1 MAIDY
6 ILIGKRIKEKR
17 KQAGF
22 TQEVLAEQLD
32 VTVGYISQ
40 CERGISKINLKKLS
54 EISEFLGC
62 DLSYFTTGTALGNEN
77 YLENELT
84 KKCSKLTPLQKK
96 QVLHFIDILT
106 LELDDLKIN
115 SANDNYFIGKS

>member
-22 TQEVLAEQLD
+22 TQEVLAEKLN

-40 CERGISKINLKKLS
+40 CERGISKINLEKLS
-54 EISEFLGC
+54 QISEFLDC

-77 YLENELT
+77 YLEDELMVR
-84 KKCSKLTPLQKK
+84 CQRLSPLQKK

-106 LELDDLKIN
+106 LELEDLKTHTTD
-115 SANDNYFIGKS
+115 DNFYMG

>member
-22 TQEVLAEQLD
+22 TQEVLAEKLN

-40 CERGISKINLKKLS
+40 CERGISKINLEKLS

-62 DLSYFTTGTALGNEN
+62 DLSYFTTGSSLGNEN
-77 YLENELT
+77 YLEDELIERYY
-84 KKCSKLTPLQKK
+84 KLTPLQKK
-96 QVLHFIDILT
+96 QVLHFIDIIT
-106 LELDDLKIN
+106 LELNDLKSYSSDETLLN
-115 SANDNYFIGKS
+115 GRG